1 MKDKNLMFAVI
12 GCFVI
17 AILFIFVIVWEIK
30 KSIDYDEK
38 VRRLSSKATETIVND
53 NRDFSIYELIV
64 GSDEREM
71 ILVPEGVFT
80 RGSDDGGFDEKPEQ
94 EIYLDAFYVDKYE
107 VSVEAYNVFRK
118 NAGYVKPSFPFL
130 QTDNEVILETPN
142 FSILFIK
149 SIARIL
155 VFFFQPDK

>member
-1 MKDKNLMFAVI
+1 MNDKKLMFAVI
-12 GCFVI
+12 GCFAI
-17 AILFIFVIVWEIK
+17 ALLFVLVIVWEIK
-30 KSIDYDEK
+30 KSIEYDKK
-38 VRRLSSKATETIVND
+38 VRRLSSEATETIVND

-118 NAGYVKPSFPFL
+118 NASYVKPSFPFL
-130 QTDNEVILETPN
+130 Q
-142 FSILFIK
+142 SM
-149 SIARIL
+149 
-155 VFFFQPDK
+155 

>member
-12 GCFVI
+12 GCFAI

-30 KSIDYDEK
+30 KSIDYGEK
-38 VRRLSSKATETIVND
+38 VRRLSSKATETIVDD

-71 ILVPEGVFT
+71 ILIPEGVFT

-118 NAGYVKPSFPFL
+118 NASYVKPSFPLLSDVLPAILPGICLTKSCL
-130 QTDNEVILETPN
+130 QVIKP
-142 FSILFIK
+142 
-149 SIARIL
+149 
-155 VFFFQPDK
+155 